1 MSQNIKINY
10 NKNYKRFLFDPLC
23 AQQQKKNHLSHRA
36 VKTDKLF
43 GKNKHYNKNVDILT
57 KKQLYFI
64 LHTFFRTTRYANI
77 IILYQVINA

>member
-1 MSQNIKINY
+1 MSQNIKINC
-10 NKNYKRFLFDPLC
+10 NKNYKRFLFDPLY
-23 AQQQKKNHLSHRA
+23 AQTKKNHLSHRA

-64 LHTFFRTTRYANI
+64 
-77 IILYQVINA
+77 